1 MGSGPAPRRT
11 AAVTAAAAALLA
23 GALPGCSPGSPSATS
38 GSPSA
43 TPGARVTTPPAS
55 VTPVTPV
62 APVAPVAPEQV
73 CTELITLWAGRI
85 LDAGEG
91 DDAVRLDYQSM
102 GLSGGQ
108 NDILRAV
115 VADARAEQRAK
126 GPAAAHEL
134 TDREAR
140 RRCADHYRSGAPTG
154 GPWQ

>member
-1 MGSGPAPRRT
+1 MGSGPAPRRISAAAATKT
-11 AAVTAAAAALLA
+11 ALLAAALL
-23 GALPGCSPGSPSATS
+23 GCSPGNPQDSA
-38 GSPSA
+38 G
-43 TPGARVTTPPAS
+43 PGPGTTPP
-55 VTPVTPV
+55 PMP
-62 APVAPVAPEQV
+62 PEQV
-73 CTELITLWAGRI
+73 CTLLITQWAGRI

-134 TDREAR
+134 TAREVG
-140 RRCADHYRSGAPTG
+140 RRCAERYRSGAPTD